1 MKLFLTFSAKP
12 YYYVMAFSNSAVA
25 TTDTKG
31 VKEKNMNN
39 QTTFEVKEP
48 KAKATIGQIRRICSQ
63 FHTTGSPKDIKWGT
77 IYGHFLARLNSKQ
90 GLNQGEV
97 SKILSMKKL
106 PSADIKAMQ
115 SYKKL
120 VSLG

>member
-1 MKLFLTFSAKP
+1 
-12 YYYVMAFSNSAVA
+12 MAFSNSAVA

-106 PSADIKAMQ
+106 PKADIKAMQ

>member
-1 MKLFLTFSAKP
+1 
-12 YYYVMAFSNSAVA
+12 MAFSNSAVA

-97 SKILSMKKL
+97 SKILAMKKL

>member
-1 MKLFLTFSAKP
+1 
-12 YYYVMAFSNSAVA
+12 MAFSNSAVA

-90 GLNQGEV
+90 GLNQGQV
-97 SKILSMKKL
+97 SKILAMKKL